1 MDVGANRTLQF
12 HFTEEQQL
20 IQNTA
25 QAFFA
30 EVGASAR
37 VREAISSPLGHDAAA
52 WRRMAEEFGFVG
64 MGVAEDCGGQGLGL
78 VDLAIVFEQMGR
90 VLFPSPML
98 ATGVLGAALI
108 EEAGSQAQRRRWLG
122 AVAQGKCR
130 VALGVC
136 PQGGACG
143 AAGVSARFVPEGAGF
158 RLDGSYGFVLDAH
171 CADLLLLA
179 AQGPDG
185 QGLSIVLLEA
195 SRPGLFPGV
204 TATHHGVLDQ
214 TRPMS
219 SLEVAG
225 LPVAATQLLGASGG
239 AQAALDGALQRAC
252 IALAAEQAGAAAEAL
267 ARTLAYSLQ
276 RVQFGRAIGGFQAV
290 KHRLADMMVQ
300 VEAAKSAVYFAA
312 CSADEAP
319 QTLPE
324 MAALAKSQASQAL
337 SFCAA
342 NMIQLHGGTGF
353 TWEHDAHLYF
363 KRARASATLFG
374 TPERHEDRIATHLG
388 LDAGDQTPPV
398 DAAAPAGVP

>member
-1 MDVGANRTLQF
+1 MQF
-12 HFTEEQQL
+12 QFTQEQRL
-20 IQNTA
+20 IQDTA

-30 EVGASAR
+30 EVGASTR
-37 VREAISSPLGHDAAA
+37 VRKAIASPLGHDALA
-52 WRRMAEEFGFVG
+52 WRRMAEELGCVG
-64 MGVAEDCGGQGLGL
+64 MGIAEDCGGQGLGL
-78 VDLAIVFEQMGR
+78 VELAIVFEQMGR

-108 EEAGSQAQRRRWLG
+108 ERAGSRAQRRRWLG

-130 VALGVC
+130 LALGVC
-136 PQGGACG
+136 PQGGAQG
-143 AAGVSARFVPEGAGF
+143 AAGVSARLAPEGAGF
-158 RLDGSYGFVLDAH
+158 RLSGSYGFVLDAH

-179 AQGPDG
+179 ARGPAG
-185 QGLSIVLLEA
+185 RGLSALLLEA
-195 SRPGLFPGV
+195 SRPGLFVGV
-204 TATHHGVLDQ
+204 TATHHQALDQ

-219 SLEVAG
+219 SLKVAG
-225 LPVAATQLLGASGG
+225 LPVAAAQLLGASGA

-267 ARTLAYSLQ
+267 DRTVAYSRQ

-300 VEAAKSAVYFAA
+300 VEAARSAVYFAA
-312 CSADEAP
+312 CSVDEAP
-319 QTLPE
+319 ETLPE

-342 NMIQLHGGTGF
+342 NMIQLHGGIGF

-374 TPERHEDRIATHLG
+374 APERYEDRIAAHLG
-388 LDAGDQTPPV
+388 LDAGSQAPP
-398 DAAAPAGVP
+398 ANASTASGGAQ